1 MKRAIFYWTIFV
13 LTLLLG
19 LAGVTTDYKTLIP
32 EPEIE
37 YGGS

>member
-1 MKRAIFYWTIFV
+1 MKRAIFYWSIFI
-13 LTLLLG
+13 LALFIG
-19 LAGVTTDYKTLIP
+19 LASVTTDYKMLLP